1 MKQIY
6 DSMPRNEMKRAIVEQ
21 IYYKFVS
28 QRYRFVRKDQE
39 RGHFYQI
46 DVDDDEER
54 AKLFEKI
61 RQRIMNSKKGN
72 SGNRKVSRLSGA
84 REIPFPEF
92 QVPVTSAAAPTQ
104 DTFLPEPPY
113 KLVEFRI
120 QQILKSDIPHTMA
133 LEMAIE
139 LGIQDGSSSLDSSN
153 PGRTFDRPEIPL
165 EVDGVGE
172 DKSVSPRSTMCKSFE
187 FESVDL
193 QMTNHQVDA
202 KCSRDELESDRLYLP
217 H

>member
-28 QRYRFVRKDQE
+28 ERYRFVRKDE
-39 RGHFYQI
+39 ASGHFNQI

-61 RQRIMNSKKGN
+61 RQRIIDSKKGN
-72 SGNRKVSRLSGA
+72 SGNRMVSTLGGF
-84 REIPFPEF
+84 REIPFPES
-92 QVPVTSAAAPTQ
+92 QVPVTSAAAPKQ
-104 DTFLPEPPY
+104 DTFLPEPPNR
-113 KLVEFRI
+113 LVEFRI
-120 QQILKSDIPHTMA
+120 QQILKSDLPHKLA

-139 LGIQDGSSSLDSSN
+139 LGIQDGSTSPDSSN
-153 PGRTFDRPEIPL
+153 PGRTFDRREIPL
-165 EVDGVGE
+165 EVDSVGE
-172 DKSVSPRSTMCKSFE
+172 DKSVSPRSTMCKSF
-187 FESVDL
+187 L

-202 KCSRDELESDRLYLP
+202 QCSRGELESDRLYLP